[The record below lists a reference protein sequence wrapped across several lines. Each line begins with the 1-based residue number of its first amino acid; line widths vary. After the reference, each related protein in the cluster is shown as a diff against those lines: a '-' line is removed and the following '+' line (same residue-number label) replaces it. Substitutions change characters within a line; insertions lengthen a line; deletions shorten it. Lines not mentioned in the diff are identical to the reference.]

1 MSNLYSYDSFR
12 SNWGPRRSGWVRQLW
27 KRWQMRQ
34 GQALVMV
41 ALSLPLLLGMGGV
54 GLTVGTIY
62 FAQAKLQNAV
72 DAAALAGAKALSVG
86 AAGAPASES
95 SYITANDPQAT
106 NVAISALPS
115 TIPDTPTIVQASA
128 TTQVPGTFAA
138 LFGHSTFSVQAQAEA
153 VASPG
158 QPFDFA
164 VFQGDPN
171 ASNPNLL
178 LNGNVSVNSSG
189 STPAA
194 AVHSN
199 NDLELNGNVRVDGA
213 CGGDPSVSL
222 IGNSSCAAGVVEP
235 APQIPMPQ
243 WTVPEAIPTNPT
255 TVGSPTDTIG
265 MTISGNSTT
274 DGNYIVYGNLTIDG
288 NASVAGNYVVEDG
301 NIIVNGNATISGS
314 LITFG
319 GGIYLA
325 GNVTQSDGGTLA
337 LAAFT
342 SGGEVSSTALQPA
355 PNNPPR
361 PGSIVLNGNITVNS
375 ALYAPDSYIDLN
387 GNVTVNGAV
396 VGYLVNFNGN
406 VSITYSP
413 TVIGAIPVQQ
423 VTLIQ

>member
-1 MSNLYSYDSFR
+1 MR
-12 SNWGPRRSGWVRQLW
+12 HLW
-27 KRWQMRQ
+27 KQWRMRQ

-86 AAGAPASES
+86 ATGAPASAA

-106 NVAISALPS
+106 NVVISSIPS
-115 TIPDTPTIVQASA
+115 TTPDRPTIVQASA
-128 TTQVPGTFAA
+128 STQVPGTFAA
-138 LFGHSTFSVQAQAEA
+138 LFGYSTFSVAAQAQAA
-153 VASPG
+153 ASPG
-158 QPFDFA
+158 QPFNFA

-171 ASNPNLL
+171 PSNQELL
-178 LNGNVSVNSSG
+178 LSGNVSVDSTG

-199 NDLELNGNVRVDGA
+199 NNLELKGHVSVDGT
-213 CGGDPSVSL
+213 CGGDPSVSI
-222 IGNSSCAAGVVEP
+222 IGQASCAAGTIEP
-235 APQIPMPQ
+235 AAQIAMPQ
-243 WTVPEAIPTNPT
+243 WTVPEAMPTNPT
-255 TVGSPTDTIG
+255 TIGSPTNATG
-265 MTISGNSTT
+265 MTISGSTTT
-274 DGNYIVYGNLTIDG
+274 DGNYVVYGNLTIDG
-288 NASVAGNYVVEDG
+288 NTTVNGNYVVEDG
-301 NIIVNGNATISGS
+301 NIIITGNASVSGS
-314 LITFG
+314 LVTFG

-325 GNVTQSDGGTLA
+325 GNVTQSNGGTLA

-342 SGGEVSSTALQPA
+342 SNDDLSSTALQPA
-355 PNNPPR
+355 PNDPPD
-361 PGSIVLNGNITVNS
+361 PGSIVLKGRITVNS
-375 ALYAPDSYIDLN
+375 ALYAPDSYIDLK

-396 VGYLVNFNGN
+396 VGYLVNLNGN
-406 VSITYSP
+406 VSVTYSP